1 MNECMNIEAIA
12 IDKKSWFGEW
22 LCDCDAFHLQFASL
36 LISPVSSNARQ
47 PVLLQNSHFV
57 CLCQVHVQVEMFVWK
72 NERKTM
78 SSATNGDDQ
87 FWFSKTGDETAF
99 YLFILSFCLLSSFF
113 FIRLSHSILL
123 YIFYFFFSFFFLSM
137 N

>member
-113 FIRLSHSILL
+113 LFAFLIPFYYIYFIS
-123 YIFYFFFSFFFLSM
+123 FFPFFFFQ
-137 N
+137 